1 MDFVNVY
8 DPRSDI
14 TANGSQRTHVVF
26 SGGSRLNEQTYI
38 ADSWGAVGQPFSQA
52 LWTINPPSTQT
63 IVDRYIKIRCFFE
76 IEVNADLKYGL
87 DDALRQYPI
96 HSLCE
101 TLTVQI
107 NGESISDNVSDKLHA
122 LLNYGVTQK
131 ERNCSVSTTPAM
143 PDNFQEYADYAQFGT
158 AKNPLGGY
166 GENGAEDPRGGF
178 VIVPDAVTP
187 LRKFKVVCVE
197 PIMMSP
203 FFQGVGDAEEGF
215 VNINQMNINYRWT
228 QNLSKILSHSS
239 LGNAITNVSVS
250 MYQPPELL
258 VTYLTPAENQI
269 LPALQ
274 TLPYSKTLDYIKQ
287 QPTILAGASALYIS
301 DSIKLSQI
309 PDTMYFFV
317 RRNRSTGNQNV
328 SDSFCRIDN
337 IQVLWNNQSG
347 LMGTATPDQLY
358 EMSKRNGCDLSY
370 QQFSKYRGSVLA
382 IKFGENIG
390 LLEAEAVGCQG
401 QYTIQLQIRYTN
413 VSSETL
419 VQPEAMLLFHLVGS
433 VQIAENMARASLGN
447 LTRDIV
453 LETKGSGRAMSH
465 SDYKRLQGGS
475 FWTSLKSFFNKASHL
490 VSPIAKALSNVP
502 ALAPYATPIAG
513 ISDVVRQATGG
524 RMGSGRGLSGGQMT
538 KRRLS
543 RR

>member
-1 MDFVNVY
+1 MEFVNVY
-8 DPRSDI
+8 DTRSDV
-14 TANGSQRTHVVF
+14 TADIQRTHVVL
-26 SGGSRLNEQTYI
+26 SGASRLNQQVYV

-63 IVDRYIKIRCFFE
+63 IVDRYIKIRTFFE
-76 IEVNADLKYGL
+76 IEVNEDLKYGL

-122 LLNYGVTQK
+122 LLTYGLSIDD
-131 ERNCSVSTTPAM
+131 RNCSVSTTPTM
-143 PDNFQEYADYAQFGT
+143 PDMFQEYADYAQYGSS
-158 AKNPLGGY
+158 KNSLGGY

-178 VIVPDAVTP
+178 VIIPDPVTP

-197 PIMMSP
+197 PILMSP
-203 FFQGVGDAEEGF
+203 FFQGVGDEEEGF
-215 VNINQMNINYRWT
+215 VNVNQMNINYRWT

-239 LGNAITNVSVS
+239 RGNNITAVGVT

-258 VTYLTPAENQI
+258 VTYLTPAENQM

-274 TLPYSKTLDYIKQ
+274 TLSYSKTIDYIKQ
-287 QPTILAGASALYIS
+287 QPTLLAGESGLYIS

-309 PDTMYFFV
+309 PKSLYFFV
-317 RRNRSTGNQNV
+317 RRSRATSNQNT

-337 IQVLWNNQSG
+337 VQILWNNQSG
-347 LMGTATPDQLY
+347 LLGTATPDQLF
-358 EMSKRNGCDLSY
+358 EMSQRNGCKLSY
-370 QQFSKYRGSVLA
+370 QQFSKYRGSVLCVD
-382 IKFGENIG
+382 FGRDIG
-390 LLEAEAVGCQG
+390 LMAQEAVGCQG
-401 QYTIQLQIRYTN
+401 QYTIQLQIKYTN
-413 VSSETL
+413 VSSET
-419 VQPEAMLLFHLVGS
+419 VTCEAMLLMHLLGTF
-433 VQIAENMARASLGN
+433 QIAENLARASLGN

-453 LETKGSGRAMSH
+453 LSTKESGRSLSH
-465 SDYKRLQGGS
+465 SDYKKLQGGS
-475 FWTSLKSFFNKASHL
+475 FWTGLKSFFNKVSHI
-490 VSPIAKALSNVP
+490 VSPIANTLKNVP

-513 ISDVVRQATGG
+513 ISDIVKSATGG
-524 RMGSGRGLSGGQMT
+524 KMRRGGGVSGGGMP